1 MHVLITGLNGTV
13 APAVA
18 RHLRELGH
26 AVTGWDR
33 RQVPA
38 DDASTGAAFIAATAP
53 DWVLHIAT
61 GDPAWAERIAA
72 ECAGRA
78 IRMLFTSSVSVF
90 SSGQPGPLTPDLTP
104 EPPDDYGRYKR
115 DCELRVSA
123 ACPEALIARLGWQ
136 IGAAGGSNTMLDFLE
151 RQVREQGRIVAS
163 RRWIPSCSFLEDTAE
178 AIGRL
183 LAGFPAGI
191 YHLEGNPG
199 LDFYE
204 IAGRLNRLHGGEWL
218 IEPAEEPAFENRMRD
233 DRIPLRPI
241 TERL

>member
-13 APAVA
+13 APVVA
-18 RHLRELGH
+18 RQLQAQGH

-38 DDASTGAAFIAATAP
+38 EDAAAGAAFIAATAP

-72 ECAGRA
+72 ECASRRIGL
-78 IRMLFTSSVSVF
+78 LFTSSVSVF
-90 SSGQPGPLTPDLTP
+90 SARQPGPLTPEITP

-115 DCELRVSA
+115 DCELRVSG
-123 ACPEALIARLGWQ
+123 ACPGALVARLGWQ
-136 IGAAGGSNTMLDFLE
+136 IGTAGGSNTMLDFLQ
-151 RQVREQGRIVAS
+151 RQFREHGRISAS
-163 RRWIPSCSFLEDTAE
+163 RRWIPSCSFLEDTAD
-178 AIGRL
+178 AISRL
-183 LAGFPAGI
+183 LDGFPAGT

-199 LDFYE
+199 LDFFE
-204 IAGRLNRLHGGEWL
+204 IASRLNRLHGGEWL
-218 IEPAEEPAFENRMRD
+218 VEPAEEPAFANRMRD
-233 DRIPLRPI
+233 ERIALRPI